1 MRLPLPGATAA
12 GAVLLLLTGLAL
24 REGVRATARLEW
36 PYDADLYR
44 DIAQAQTAADGGWL
58 EDPFYVGER
67 AWYNPLLAWT
77 SALVAKVSALPAHV
91 AHTRAGA
98 YLGLVGPLAFFVLL
112 KGLGGPWLALL
123 GTFHLIFLAVH
134 TPLLEAHPW
143 AVPTYSPW
151 VYASVFAQGF
161 FYVAMLA
168 YVRFTREPT
177 RGNALKA
184 GALGGLTFLAHA
196 APALILALVVAVDQ
210 AGKLRSTR
218 SNLRRLAGWAAPV
231 AACVAGPFLWCVVWH
246 YRLAI
251 RNPTPLAWSWGPAG
265 IGEGLAFFLVRQSSW
280 STLLAAVGLVASLRD
295 GPEGARWPRRWLAIS
310 FGLFAYGFLGQRLP
324 GLAAYRLELMPH
336 HHFWFYVKAA
346 ESALF
351 GWGVLAVA
359 AGVGQVWSLAA
370 RALGRPDVSIER
382 LARSPALVASAT
394 LALLLPLSYP
404 RFRDREY
411 FRVGRRQAAAGTR
424 PERSE
429 AVRWIRAH
437 TGREDVFLT
446 SDEAGLQL
454 VGVAGRKSVAVGPF
468 FSNPYVDRERRASAR
483 RLMLTRLRSGQYE
496 DFDAMARPFG
506 ITYVAVSRAHGPAL
520 NDKALAVLE
529 KKFENGEFAVFATS
543 PGAAP

>member
-1 MRLPLPGATAA
+1 MRPRVPAAAAA
-12 GAVLLLLTGLAL
+12 GAVLLLMTGLAL

-58 EDPFYVGER
+58 EDPFYLGER

-77 SALVAKVSALPAHV
+77 SALVAKVAALPAHV

-98 YLGLVGPLAFFVLL
+98 YLGLIGPLAFFALL

-134 TPLLEAHPW
+134 APVLEAHPW

-161 FYVAMLA
+161 FYLAILA
-168 YVRFTREPT
+168 YGRFAREPT
-177 RGNALKA
+177 RANALLV
-184 GALGGLTFLAHA
+184 GGLGGLTFLAHA
-196 APALILALVVAVDQ
+196 APALILALLVAVDQ
-210 AGKLRSTR
+210 AGAFRSAR
-218 SNLRRLAGWAAPV
+218 SKLRRLAAWAAPAALCV
-231 AACVAGPFLWCVVWH
+231 AAPFLWCVAWH

-265 IGEGLAFFLVRQSSW
+265 IGEGLAFFLLRQSSW
-280 STLLAAVGLVASLRD
+280 STLFAAAGLVATLRE
-295 GPEGARWPRRWLAIS
+295 GPEGARLPRRWLAVSIV
-310 FGLFAYGFLGQRLP
+310 LFAYGFLGQRWP
-324 GLAAYRLELMPH
+324 GLAAHRLELIPH

-346 ESALF
+346 ESAFF
-351 GWGVLAVA
+351 GWGVLAAA
-359 AGVGQVWSLAA
+359 AGLGRASSRAA

-382 LARSPALVASAT
+382 MARSHAPVAIAT
-394 LALLLPLSYP
+394 LALLLPLSYS

-411 FRVGRRQAAAGTR
+411 FQVGRRQAAAGMR

-437 TGREDVFLT
+437 TRREEVFLT

-496 DFDAMARPFG
+496 DFEATARPFG
-506 ITYVAVSRAHGPAL
+506 VRYVAVSRAHGPAL
-520 NDKALAVLE
+520 TDEARAALE
-529 KKFENGEFAVFATS
+529 KKFENGEFAVFATR